1 MLTVLFGLLGLLFI
15 LYAVFVFMAQT
26 GTLFFAV
33 WIVFG
38 LFFELLAWMTGR
50 RLWGLIP
57 RGLLGVAGLLVF
69 AGFGLLICLSVQIAA
84 HFHDHT
90 DRDLDYLIVLG
101 AYVTA
106 DGPSPVLRYRLVT
119 AAEYLDSHP
128 ETKCIVSGAKGSNEP
143 CTEAEA
149 MEAWLTDAGI
159 SPDRIIKETRA
170 VNTNQNIRYAK
181 ELMEEGSTAG
191 IVTNDFHMYRALC
204 IAAKQG
210 LDDVEGISAGSTPAF
225 LPNNVLRECLGL
237 VKDYLAGNLELIP

>member
-1 MLTVLFGLLGLLFI
+1 MLTVFFGLLGLVLI
-15 LYAVFVFMAQT
+15 LYAVFVFLAQT
-26 GTLFFAV
+26 GTMFFAV

-38 LFFELLAWMTGR
+38 LFFELLAWITGR

-57 RGLLGVAGLLVF
+57 RGLLGAAGLLIL
-69 AGFGLLICLSVQIAA
+69 AGFLLLICLSVRIAA

-90 DRDLDYLIVLG
+90 DRDLDYLVVLG

-106 DGPSPVLRYRLVT
+106 DGPSPILKYRLRT
-119 AAEYLDSHP
+119 AADYLDGHP
-128 ETKCIVSGAKGSNEP
+128 QTKCIVTGAKGSNEP

-149 MEAWLTDAGI
+149 MAAWLTDAGI
-159 SPDRIIKETRA
+159 SPDRIIMETRA

-181 ELMEEGSTAG
+181 ELTEEGSSFG
-191 IVTNDFHMYRALC
+191 IVTNDFHMFRALC

-210 LDDVEGISAGSTPAF
+210 LEQAEGISAGSNPAF

-237 VKDYLAGNLELIP
+237 GKDLLAGNLELIP